1 MSSLVSRAAVAIQT
15 PRGRVVVRCALWPYA
30 VIVAVF
36 TLWPKLKVPMPVPRS
51 DLIIHL
57 VCFGLLGLLV
67 IAAGL
72 FGPVFSRRNLL
83 VACIVAVAFAA
94 LDEGLQAIPFLN
106 RTCAWDDMAAN
117 VMGILTAFLVMG
129 LWGRAVRP

>member
-1 MSSLVSRAAVAIQT
+1 VTPLASRAAVVIQT
-15 PRGRVVVRCALWPYA
+15 PRARFVVRCALWPYA
-30 VIVAVF
+30 AIVAVF

-83 VACIVAVAFAA
+83 VAGSVAATFAA
-94 LDEGLQAIPFLN
+94 VDEGLQAIPFLN

-117 VMGILTAFLVMG
+117 TMGILLAVLVMG
-129 LWGRAVRP
+129 LWGRAGRS